1 MRPLQAV
8 LLGSSL
14 AASLSATTSPRP
26 SFARSPAPP
35 APAGTEPDELK
46 RFEAAIAR
54 VDLSPEQQ
62 SKVSRLLR
70 EIRASVSKIENT
82 PGDPAQTQA
91 RINVLRTKMQA
102 KLDRIL
108 TVAQDRQLKKLM
120 ADPRAGS
127 APQK

>member
-14 AASLSATTSPRP
+14 AASLSAATSPSS
-26 SFARSPAPP
+26 SFARSPAPS
-35 APAGTEPDELK
+35 ATVNAEPDALK
-46 RFEAAIAR
+46 RFEVAIAK
-54 VDLSPEQQ
+54 VDLSPEQR

-82 PGDPAQTQA
+82 PDDGAQKQA
-91 RINVLRTKMQA
+91 RINALRANMQA

-120 ADPRAGS
+120 ADPKADS